1 MNTNSTINSPHGV
14 QNENGVAIAA
24 TPNVSLFKNL
34 CSYTSK
40 IIGFE
45 EIVRLVK
52 YDSDVKDK
60 TEAYRK
66 TLQAVGKKEAD
77 DRIKTKMLP
86 SCSIA
91 VVFNG
96 AGRQV
101 THILGFTS
109 LGFVDLDDLTDVA
122 TTFQQVIADPHTL
135 MAYITLGGNGIRIIY
150 RYLREQIDAHLDS
163 NSWPAA
169 FQKGNNHFAALVGQ
183 EFDGQCA
190 DYSHLCGL
198 AHDENVYVNQSALP
212 FVITDEEIL
221 QANFKS
227 GFEGGKPRK
236 DHPTGTAQA
245 SVEEAWP
252 KVKSMLEKKNLA
264 FHAGHHHD
272 YVMYA
277 SFLFNRFGTNLD
289 ELLEWAEEEWN
300 DYDSK
305 QRERTIRSCYKKT
318 DEHGIWKMRKPGG
331 KDANSKMVTLPEIT
345 DWLNKLYDLKYDMV
359 TDMTYYRQ
367 KGDTEWKTVDTRT
380 VCTMR
385 RKIAEE
391 FGKRVLKGDVQDVI
405 WSDEAALVHPVRDYI
420 NALPKWDG
428 KDHVAE
434 LASYVTIEPAQAEQS
449 ADEAQCEFTEFF
461 HKWMLAN
468 VGMWLRDDV
477 ANHEMLILVGP
488 QGIYK
493 TTFFRRLLPQEL
505 SKLYWENNH
514 NAFKSKDDKIALGE
528 NCLVEVEEFNITKPD
543 DVGEM
548 KSLITAQNI
557 KERRPYARQRE
568 EKHRLAGFCGTCNEQ
583 HFLTDDTGNR
593 RFLCF
598 LVSKILHPDVWGI
611 NFDQLYAQLRDEF
624 RNGERFWFNHEEEQ
638 RLELQNDEF
647 RLMSDEEM
655 LILNHFRKPKPG
667 EVGEWMNSASIGQH
681 INGGKLGYGIS
692 TKKIGSVLTRRKFPF
707 KHDSTGNFYM
717 VVEIDHKQKQIG
729 TAENDAPEPEQK
741 QPQQTELP
749 F

>member
-1 MNTNSTINSPHGV
+1 MNTNSTINSPQGV
-14 QNENGVAIAA
+14 QNENGVAITA

-40 IIGFE
+40 TIGFE

-66 TLQAVGKKEAD
+66 TLLAVGKKEAD
-77 DRIKTKMLP
+77 DRIKTKLVP
-86 SCSIA
+86 ACSIA

-109 LGFVDLDDLTDVA
+109 LGFVDLDGLADVA
-122 TTFQQVIADPHTL
+122 TAFHQVIADPHTL

-150 RYLREQIDAHLDS
+150 RYSREQNDAHLDS

-198 AHDENVYVNQSALP
+198 AHDENVYVNQSAQP
-212 FVITDEEIL
+212 FIITDEEIL
-221 QANFKS
+221 QANFKP

-236 DHPTGTAQA
+236 DHPAGTAQA

-252 KVKSMLEKKNLA
+252 KVKGMLEKKNLA
-264 FHAGHHHD
+264 FQVGHHHD

-277 SFLFNRFGTNLD
+277 SFLFNRFGTDLD
-289 ELLEWAEEEWN
+289 ELLEWAEGEWS

-305 QRERTIRSCYKKT
+305 QRESTIRSCYKKT
-318 DEHGIWKMRKPGG
+318 DEHGTWKMRKPGG
-331 KDANSKMVTLPEIT
+331 KDGNSKMVTLPEIT
-345 DWLNKLYDLKYDMV
+345 EWLNKSYDLKYDMV

-367 KGDTEWKTVDTRT
+367 KGDTEWKTVDIRT
-380 VCTMR
+380 ICTMR

-405 WSDEAALVHPVRDYI
+405 WSDEATLVHPVRDYI
-420 NALPKWDG
+420 NGLPKWDG
-428 KDHVAE
+428 KDHVTE

-449 ADEAQCEFTEFF
+449 AEEAQREFTDYF

-477 ANHEMLILVGP
+477 ANHEMLIFVGP

-505 SKLYWENNH
+505 SNLYWENNH
-514 NAFKSKDDKIALGE
+514 NSFKSKDDKIALGE

-598 LVSKILHPDVWGI
+598 LVRKIVHPDEWGV

-624 RNGERFWFNHEEEQ
+624 KNGERFWFNHEEEQ

-681 INGGKLGYGIS
+681 INGGRLGYGIS

-717 VVEIDHKQKQIG
+717 VIEINHKQKQ
-729 TAENDAPEPEQK
+729 TEDVDDNPESEQK